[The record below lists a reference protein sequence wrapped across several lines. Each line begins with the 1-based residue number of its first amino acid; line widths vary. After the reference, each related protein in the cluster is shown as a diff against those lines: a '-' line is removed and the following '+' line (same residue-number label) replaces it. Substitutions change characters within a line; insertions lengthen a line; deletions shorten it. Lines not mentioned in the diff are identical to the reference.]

1 MSVDPK
7 ILENYNLYIKNL
19 IPESIETAK
28 LHDID
33 LVEYKNFIRNMLIT
47 RAGMSEFN
55 ADRYVSL
62 KSLET
67 FVTAV
72 THFSVDPFNNYE
84 YLETVGDS
92 TLNNI
97 FVWIFYEYMQKYDKE
112 FTITRKVYT
121 MSKLKSMGVSK
132 ESYAELCELI
142 GLSKF
147 IRYKELQYKE
157 KDQIKSIIRDD
168 SMKEDVFEAF
178 FGAMCYLFDS
188 TEEVNCGYNIVSFII
203 KNLVIEHKILDRISV
218 DPKDLEDPGT
228 MLKEIYDTLRNVNKE
243 NTYEFKKDTEV
254 DPLTSKF
261 RVTLVLTYVQDGVKK
276 THNFSDFGFN
286 MKELRK
292 KLSRTALLFLENEY
306 KIKWDYKTKK

>member
-1 MSVDPK
+1 MTVDPK

-33 LVEYKNFIRNMLIT
+33 LIEFKNFIRNMLIT

-55 ADRYVSL
+55 AERYVSL

-121 MSKLKSMGVSK
+121 MSKLKSTGVSK

-147 IRYKELQYKE
+147 IRYKELEYKE

-254 DPLTSKF
+254 DPSTSKF
-261 RVTLVLTYVQDGVKK
+261 MVTLVLTYVQDGVKK
-276 THNFSDFGFN
+276 KHNFSDIGFN

-306 KIKWDYKTKK
+306 NIKWDYKTKK

>member
-1 MSVDPK
+1 MQRTIVP
-7 ILENYNLYIKNL
+7 ITI
-19 IPESIETAK
+19 
-28 LHDID
+28 
-33 LVEYKNFIRNMLIT
+33 VEGKHN
-47 RAGMSEFN
+47 E
-55 ADRYVSL
+55 L
-62 KSLET
+62 KSFISDLLRNYPELSRKNIDKLLT
-67 FVTAV
+67 DEHMIEFKKAFTSP
-72 THFSVDPFNNYE
+72 SVNPNFNYE
-84 YLETVGDS
+84 FYEMLGDS
-92 TLNNI
+92 TANNCI
-97 FVWIFYEYMQKYDKE
+97 VWYFHRRFFPKPEE
-112 FTITRKVYT
+112 ITTSKGTMTPLAIMGRLKQEGASVRKF
-121 MSKLKSMGVSK
+121 
-132 ESYAELCELI
+132 
-142 GLSKF
+142 SKF
-147 IRYKELQYKE
+147 SRELGFQPYITMTNIEESKPT
-157 KDQIKSIIRDD
+157 KVL
-168 SMKEDVFEAF
+168 EDVFEAF

-276 THNFSDFGFN
+276 THNFSDIGFN